1 LKEILQTH
9 NKEDGQSRP
18 ATRLWVVSEVYY
30 PEETSTGYYLT
41 AIAEGLA
48 SDFEIK
54 VLCGQPNYS
63 IRGTRA
69 RKHEIHE
76 NVEIF
81 RAAGTTLNKNIIL
94 FRLINMFTLGAA
106 MLYHGMRR
114 FRRGDQVLVVT
125 TPPVMPFI
133 IALASLI
140 KGSSYNLLIHDL
152 YPEVL
157 VAVGKA
163 AAGSVTV
170 RTIDFFNRWLYKHAR
185 KIITVGRDMEQLVQN
200 KSNGLEV
207 PVHVIPN
214 WAELERVRPDSRDNN
229 QLIRELG
236 LQHKLV
242 ILHAGNIGHPTDV
255 ETVIEGLRQL
265 DDRFHFLFIGTGVKQ
280 RLLERAVAEN
290 GLTNLTLLD
299 PLPRDQQ
306 SVFLNAADVG
316 LVSLVNGM
324 YGAAM
329 PSKAYNLLAA
339 AKPILAITESGSELA
354 QVIDEEEIGWHVR
367 SGDSSEFVSKL
378 NDIYHQRSRFQDMGA
393 RARIAAEEKYSLAVA
408 LEKYRRVLN

>member
-1 LKEILQTH
+1 MKQ
-9 NKEDGQSRP
+9 
-18 ATRLWVVSEVYY
+18 
-30 PEETSTGYYLT
+30 
-41 AIAEGLA
+41 
-48 SDFEIK
+48 
-54 VLCGQPNYS
+54 
-63 IRGTRA
+63 
-69 RKHEIHE
+69 
-76 NVEIF
+76 
-81 RAAGTTLNKNIIL
+81 
-94 FRLINMFTLGAA
+94 LI
-106 MLYHGMRR
+106 
-114 FRRGDQVLVVT
+114 
-125 TPPVMPFI
+125 
-133 IALASLI
+133 
-140 KGSSYNLLIHDL
+140 
-152 YPEVL
+152 
-157 VAVGKA
+157 
-163 AAGSVTV
+163 
-170 RTIDFFNRWLYKHAR
+170 
-185 KIITVGRDMEQLVQN
+185 QN

-229 QLIRELG
+229 QLIQELG
-236 LQHKLV
+236 LQNKLV

-265 DDRFHFLFIGTGVKQ
+265 DDRFHFLFIGTGVKR

-378 NDIYHQRSRFQDMGA
+378 NDIYHQRSRFRDMGA